1 MKPIH
6 ACSCVRKSRRK
17 KAGTAVCF
25 VLDSAHANHTIR
37 TFLRD
42 QAPGAVVRP
51 ISVEEAWRLIEI
63 GPPAGSGQVNTSS
76 KRDDGAR

>member
-1 MKPIH
+1 MDAIY
-6 ACSCVRKSRRK
+6 ACSSARESRRQ

-42 QAPGAVVRP
+42 QAPGAVVHP
-51 ISVEEAWRLIEI
+51 ISEEEAWRLIEI
-63 GPPAGSGQVNTSS
+63 EPSAT
-76 KRDDGAR
+76 GAANGDEAVR

>member
-1 MKPIH
+1 MEAIY
-6 ACSCVRKSRRK
+6 ACSSVRENHRE

-42 QAPGAVVRP
+42 QGPGAVVHA
-51 ISVEEAWRLIEI
+51 ISEEEAWRLIEI
-63 GPPAGSGQVNTSS
+63 EPPAGG
-76 KRDDGAR
+76 DDATG

>member
-63 GPPAGSGQVNTSS
+63 GPPAGSAQVDTPS
-76 KRDDGAR
+76 KR

>member
-1 MKPIH
+1 MKAIH
-6 ACSCVRKSRRK
+6 ACSSVGGNDRK

-37 TFLRD
+37 VFLRD
-42 QAPGAVVRP
+42 QAPGAVARP

-63 GPPAGSGQVNTSS
+63 EPPMASGRIESARKKVDSS
-76 KRDDGAR
+76 R